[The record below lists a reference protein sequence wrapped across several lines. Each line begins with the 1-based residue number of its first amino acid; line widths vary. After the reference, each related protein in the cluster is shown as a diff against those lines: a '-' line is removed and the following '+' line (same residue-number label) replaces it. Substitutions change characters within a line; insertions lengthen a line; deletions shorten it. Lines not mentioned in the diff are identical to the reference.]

1 MGSFIEIGKT
11 SDLENGGKKKVT
23 VQGQEI
29 MLARAGDKY
38 YATQNRCPHLGG
50 NLSAGTLEGTVITC
64 PLHGSQF
71 EITDGHNIRWMRGK
85 GLAAVVGKA
94 IKPPRPIKT
103 YKLKIEDSSIFVEV

>member
-11 SDLENGGKKKVT
+11 SDLADGEKKKVT
-23 VQGQEI
+23 MQGQEI
-29 MLARAGDKY
+29 MLAKTGGRY
-38 YATQNRCPHLGG
+38 FATQNRCPHLGG

-71 EITDGHNIRWMRGK
+71 DITDGHNVRWMRGK

-103 YKLKIEDSSIFVEV
+103 YNLKIEGGVILVEV

>member
-11 SDLENGGKKKVT
+11 DDLENGGKKKVM
-23 VQGQEI
+23 VQGQQI

-50 NLSAGTLEGTVITC
+50 DLSAGTLEGTMITC

-71 EITDGHNIRWMRGK
+71 DITDGHNIRWMRGK
-85 GLAAVVGKA
+85 GLVAALGKA
-94 IKPPRPIKT
+94 IKPPRPIKA
-103 YKLKIEDSSIFVEV
+103 YNLRIEGDVILVEV